1 MAASFIEIKR
11 DIGRKTP
18 ICNILL
24 VFNLHDPL
32 HPFEFLV
39 KILKQTVW
47 VPGLLGDAKNIA
59 EKFKSMSTVQQR

>member
-1 MAASFIEIKR
+1 MAPFDRLHTSSYSSSVQSVVTMAASFIEIKR

-39 KILKQTVW
+39 KILKQTV
-47 VPGLLGDAKNIA
+47 
-59 EKFKSMSTVQQR
+59 